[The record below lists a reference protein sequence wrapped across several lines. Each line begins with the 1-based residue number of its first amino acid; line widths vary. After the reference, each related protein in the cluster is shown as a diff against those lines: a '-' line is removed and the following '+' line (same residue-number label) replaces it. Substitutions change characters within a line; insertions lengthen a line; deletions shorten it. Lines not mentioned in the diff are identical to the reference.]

1 MAIDSLSKINSYQKI
16 SGLEDQIKLVRDLA
30 NTKLPLSGGTM
41 TGTITMN
48 YNEPYVVYKNKYVP
62 TRVYTDL
69 NSPLNANGYKYGS
82 HGIQYK
88 ASDNSLLGGTICECI
103 HDTRATSLN
112 ADRISIMNYLQ
123 LPISKFPK
131 LHPNDNNE
139 TVATRAIRIKEVL
152 KNNDGSAP
160 YCEASCEI
168 PYRNSDSGSQ
178 LVVQSWIRKNL
189 TGLDRIA
196 PDSTILWYNN
206 SKYNVRFDQD
216 GNSYNSS
223 KTRPWIGYDHGII
236 YLKKPF
242 TDFNRLWI
250 LFGDDSAR
258 YISTY
263 FVDTYDLDLRMKSYF
278 FPSGSSDPLYLG
290 IKNGIS
296 TTEGSNVTFADFFH
310 GSGNLYWNIFGYNT
324 HSTVDAYKSTTSILK
339 NQSNNCRCICIIGIG
354 DKKQT
359 TWNP

>member
-69 NSPLNANGYKYGS
+69 NSPLNANGYKYS
-82 HGIQYK
+82 SQGIQYK
-88 ASDNSLLGGTICECI
+88 ASDNSLLGGTICECV
-103 HDTRATSLN
+103 HDTRATSFN
-112 ADRISIMNYLQ
+112 ADYISIMNYLQ

-152 KNNDGSAP
+152 KNNDGSDP

-196 PDSTILWYNN
+196 PDSTVLWYNN
-206 SKYNVRFDQD
+206 ATYNVRFDQD

-236 YLKKPF
+236 YLKK
-242 TDFNRLWI
+242 
-250 LFGDDSAR
+250 
-258 YISTY
+258 
-263 FVDTYDLDLRMKSYF
+263 
-278 FPSGSSDPLYLG
+278 
-290 IKNGIS
+290 
-296 TTEGSNVTFADFFH
+296 TFH
-310 GSGNLYWNIFGYNT
+310 
-324 HSTVDAYKSTTSILK
+324 
-339 NQSNNCRCICIIGIG
+339 
-354 DKKQT
+354 
-359 TWNP
+359 